1 MNFTQFINRAT
12 LPALQID
19 APDFCHA
26 SFLCSSLSSYYFR
39 LLTLFSG
46 IFHIYSL
53 FNSKNSLATRTEFLS
68 DCLRNL
74 ATLRATH
81 KVQFFFSFYSHGKLI
96 KNIAMGKYH
105 ENPSLCNMNMEK
117 HSLYHWR
124 LQRGEGWG
132 GEIINTSSCAKRWLQ
147 KTCNMHVY
155 ACTDTC
161 MHAPN
166 WPQSSTANAG
176 TTPCWEEPWNLE
188 DISKL
193 IVKALKGFLSA
204 CGT

>member
-124 LQRGEGWG
+124 LQRGVWWG
-132 GEIINTSSCAKRWLQ
+132 GGGNNKYLQLRKKVAAKDLQ
-147 KTCNMHVY
+147 HACLCKHRHVY
-155 ACTDTC
+155 AC
-161 MHAPN
+161 
-166 WPQSSTANAG
+166 
-176 TTPCWEEPWNLE
+176 
-188 DISKL
+188 SKL
-193 IVKALKGFLSA
+193 TTKFHSKCRYNPLLGGALELRRYF
-204 CGT
+204 